1 MKILFRLILV
11 LSVATRQAQRN
22 RLREWFSLTLSLAYL
37 ALEKV
42 KEKLLNDEDTQCVLR
57 RLSRLTQEEIQ
68 MTMIQNMEVVYCLI
82 SNIRV
87 IMDGAQSSAGYPTC
101 SELSIRLFRCTEFY
115 RWDPTCSRYVGLFLF
130 NFFLL

>member
-11 LSVATRQAQRN
+11 LAVATRQAQRN
-22 RLREWFSLTLSLAYL
+22 RLREWFSLTLPLAYL

-42 KEKLLNDEDTQCVLR
+42 KEKLLNEEDTQCVLR

-68 MTMIQNMEVVYCLI
+68 MTVIQNMEVVYGLI

-87 IMDGAQSSAGYPTC
+87 IMDGAQSSAG
-101 SELSIRLFRCTEFY
+101 
-115 RWDPTCSRYVGLFLF
+115 
-130 NFFLL
+130 